1 MTKHHEPQAISQ
13 AALKRAL
20 SDARL
25 EAYQLYP
32 DEPLK
37 DVLGRYRWNDA
48 LCMSLYPILGLLEVT
63 LRNNLHVAITGLYGT
78 AAWYDL
84 EPAVLTGRE
93 MDSVTRAKDQL
104 RSQGKPEESN
114 RIVAELNFGF
124 WTSLMSS
131 VYERRFWPKI
141 LVQAFPLMRNRER
154 TRSNIADR
162 LKVLRLLRNRVSHH
176 EPICRM
182 TNLVQIHDEL
192 LATISWLAPTLHQLL
207 PIGESFRDVYAR
219 GAAAY
224 EIPIT

>member
-1 MTKHHEPQAISQ
+1 MIETQDPQAISQ
-13 AALKRAL
+13 AVLKRAL
-20 SDARL
+20 SAARL

-32 DEPLK
+32 DEPWK

-63 LRNNLHVAITGLYGT
+63 LRNNLHGAITGLYGT

-84 EPAVLTGRE
+84 VPAVLTDRE
-93 MDSVTRAKDQL
+93 INSVTEAKAQL
-104 RSQGKPEESN
+104 RRQNKPEEPN

-131 VYERRFWPKI
+131 VYERPFWQRI

-154 TRSNIADR
+154 TRSKIADR

-192 LATISWLAPTLHQLL
+192 LATISWLAPPLHQLL
-207 PIGESFRDVYAR
+207 PIGESFLDIYAR
-219 GAAAY
+219 GPAAY
-224 EIPIT
+224 EIPIN